1 MMQTVDIHT
10 HLLSPEVRFERLFD
24 RVAMRLFGKGLG
36 IDPALLARDP
46 YGAYTSALID
56 SVRGSR
62 QVRRVCLFGVDA
74 RVDGRG
80 RELHRD
86 PTVCAAT
93 EDVLAL
99 HRDHGDCI
107 IPFLSVNPLR
117 PDALDRLDE
126 YIGRGCRGAKFLQ
139 NYWGVDL
146 NDERFIPYYE
156 RLREAAIPLIIHI
169 GSEYSIESFTAQERV
184 EMLDLPLAT
193 GVTCVAAHMG
203 LGRVGHRLRPW
214 RNLSR
219 DPRWFDRDYYRLLEL
234 LESHDN
240 LYADIS
246 AILAPLRARPAPPQ
260 RPAPGSPQAAVRD
273 RLSGA
278 LHSALQPLRPGPGA
292 APRGGGPGQSVR
304 PLNRRDPRLLSLTAM
319 ESEAKAVSPR

>member
-36 IDPALLARDP
+36 IDPARLARDP

-93 EDVLAL
+93 DDVLAL
-99 HRDHGDCI
+99 HRRHGDCI

-126 YIGRGCRGAKFLQ
+126 YIGSGWRCSTCPWPRASPAWPPT
-139 NYWGVDL
+139 WGW
-146 NDERFIPYYE
+146 
-156 RLREAAIPLIIHI
+156 A
-169 GSEYSIESFTAQERV
+169 GW
-184 EMLDLPLAT
+184 AT
-193 GVTCVAAHMG
+193 GST
-203 LGRVGHRLRPW
+203 
-214 RNLSR
+214 
-219 DPRWFDRDYYRLLEL
+219 
-234 LESHDN
+234 
-240 LYADIS
+240 
-246 AILAPLRARPAPPQ
+246 
-260 RPAPGSPQAAVRD
+260 
-273 RLSGA
+273 
-278 LHSALQPLRPGPGA
+278 PGA
-292 APRGGGPGQSVR
+292 ISPATRAGSTATTTGCWSCWRATTISTRISRRSSR
-304 PLNRRDPRLLSLTAM
+304 PCARALRHLSA
-319 ESEAKAVSPR
+319 